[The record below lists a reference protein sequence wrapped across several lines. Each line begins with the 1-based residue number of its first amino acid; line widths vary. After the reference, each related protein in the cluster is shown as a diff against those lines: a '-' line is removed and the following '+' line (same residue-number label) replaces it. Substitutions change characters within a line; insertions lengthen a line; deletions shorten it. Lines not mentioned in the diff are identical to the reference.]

1 VTARTFD
8 PARDCGARSKRTGLP
23 CRNVKGF
30 HTAHVGAGHCWLH
43 GGATP
48 NGKRQAARQMAEQAI
63 AKLGLPIGSGDP
75 FMLLTK
81 TVQHAE
87 GHLEATAHL
96 LQEAAAKV
104 EAFSSVKEP
113 DERLRGQA
121 VLELVETAKLYAAAI
136 RTGGLTGKE
145 AVDAD
150 VADRM
155 VAVETRRIE
164 LLQLAV
170 QATLDRMAVEP
181 AWREKFQTTLGE
193 ELLTIAVAPTAVA
206 ASN

>member
-1 VTARTFD
+1 
-8 PARDCGARSKRTGLP
+8 
-23 CRNVKGF
+23 
-30 HTAHVGAGHCWLH
+30 
-43 GGATP
+43 
-48 NGKRQAARQMAEQAI
+48 
-63 AKLGLPIGSGDP
+63 
-75 FMLLTK
+75 MLLTK

-193 ELLTIAVAPTAVA
+193 ELLTIAVAPTAVT